1 MGSAITNGCNCK
13 CTQEQFKDE
22 NEIIKSNSNCKNL
35 KNKNYKGKEIYTT
48 IYRNK
53 NNSIKDEE
61 DNDIS
66 INKKQNEEMF
76 YDLDEPVIETFNYDP
91 YFINQKNNKCNISYK
106 SNENLI
112 IIQKESYFN
121 LFILLIIRDL
131 LINLINISFYYYF
144 LFCCFYFCQK
154 K

>member
-1 MGSAITNGCNCK
+1 MGNAITNGCNCK

-91 YFINQKNNKCNISYK
+91 YIINQKNNKCNISYK
-106 SNENLI
+106 SNEN
-112 IIQKESYFN
+112 FN
-121 LFILLIIRDL
+121 NNSKR
-131 LINLINISFYYYF
+131 NNNPNNNS
-144 LFCCFYFCQK
+144 K
-154 K
+154 S